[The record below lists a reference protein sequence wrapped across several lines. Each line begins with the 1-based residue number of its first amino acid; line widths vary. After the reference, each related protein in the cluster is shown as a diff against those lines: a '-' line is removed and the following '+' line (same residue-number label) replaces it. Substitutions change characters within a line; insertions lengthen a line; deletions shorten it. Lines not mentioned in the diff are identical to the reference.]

1 MPRLF
6 LKLSMFFLF
15 GLALMGC
22 DSSDF
27 KYQNDDGIK
36 TLTAIKPAYPN
47 TRFVVISDPH
57 YHDPSLGTKGSAF
70 QEYLERDRKLL
81 AESSE
86 ILSEAVK
93 QISAIEADFVIV
105 CGDMTKDG
113 ERVNHQAVASQ
124 LKKVVAAGKKVFVVP
139 GNHDVANG
147 ESFRYQGDEV
157 LAVANVS
164 AVEFKNIYHPYGF
177 KNALM
182 NDSASL
188 SYVAEPV
195 PGLWLL
201 ALDSCLWRENKEHDE
216 PETEGKFSI
225 ETLGWMEDVL
235 IASKKQNKAVMVVMH
250 HGIWEHYKGNEKYY
264 AKYLVDDFEKVAR
277 MLAAYGVALVFTG
290 HFHAQDITLA
300 RFDNPDSFLL
310 DIETGSL
317 VTYPCPYRVITV
329 SGGHTARVESRFIA
343 SIPSFPN
350 FRQHAQNFCLE
361 KSVLLVNAA
370 LKKYRMS
377 QADIDRVNTKV
388 AEALM
393 THLAGDETK
402 PASPA
407 TAEGMGLWGKFIF
420 SMRKDLIDAWHSDLL
435 PADNQI
441 TIDLKTGKTL

>member
-1 MPRLF
+1 MPRFFLKSSMLF
-6 LKLSMFFLF
+6 LISLSLI
-15 GLALMGC
+15 GC
-22 DSSDF
+22 GSSDF

-36 TLTAIKPAYPN
+36 ALTTIKPAYPD

-70 QEYLERDRKLL
+70 QEYLDRDRKLL

-86 ILSEAVK
+86 ILSEAIK

-113 ERVNHQAVASQ
+113 ERVNHQAVAAQ

-235 IASKKQNKAVMVVMH
+235 VASKKQNKAVMVVMH

-290 HFHAQDITLA
+290 HFHAQDITLT

-329 SGGHTARVESRFIA
+329 SGGHTARVESRFIESTP
-343 SIPSFPN
+343 SIPH
-350 FRQHAQNFCLE
+350 FREFSEKFCYE
-361 KSVLLVNAA
+361 KSIRLVDAK

-377 QADIDRVNTKV
+377 PEDIKRVDKQAAKS
-388 AEALM
+388 LM
-393 THLAGDETK
+393 SHFAGDEQK
-402 PASPA
+402 PLKPVTS
-407 TAEGMGLWGKFIF
+407 EGMGLWSKFIF
-420 SMRKDLIDAWHSDLL
+420 SMFSDLIDAYDNDLF
-435 PADNQI
+435 PADNQV
-441 TIDLKTGKTL
+441 TIDLETGKTL